1 MPTMAIETNYA
12 KFNWFP
18 SGLPLYLNLVPA
30 ILQLIVVL
38 SNIFVVVIFLR
49 KKMYR
54 GINVILIGMA
64 TADAACVFL
73 LMVSY
78 WFALVLHIHS
88 SGSFSENQVH
98 FLCVTYKYGTSVS
111 ITFNMVSIWLM
122 VCLGVVKFLLVRFP
136 LQAKNMMTTGRLL
149 FATLLVYVIAI
160 LFTFPH
166 YVTDNYDMSA
176 KIYYGKSKEQD
187 IFYCAIRRKR
197 DGDFVLYLE
206 NDARLVRC
214 ICVHL
219 IPIVVLLCTNSFFC
233 YKLGRKNGIINP
245 SPKFIRSVK
254 IVCALTF
261 IYLLSEIP
269 FTVFFCLQYYMTVTE
284 KPISFLVT
292 NFLYITFTL
301 YLLRF
306 LNYLSNFWVYLV
318 LNKKFRQTCCSLF
331 CRRS

>member
-1 MPTMAIETNYA
+1 MAIQTNYA

-18 SGLPLYLNLVPA
+18 SGLPVYLNLVPA
-30 ILQLIVVL
+30 ILQLVVVQ
-38 SNIFVVVIFLR
+38 SNIFVVAVFLG
-49 KKMYR
+49 KKMYF

-64 TADAACVFL
+64 IADAASVTL

-78 WFALVLHIHS
+78 WFALVLHNHS
-88 SGSFSENQVH
+88 SGSFTENQVH

-136 LQAKNMMTTGRLL
+136 LQAKNMLTTGRLL
-149 FATLLVYVIAI
+149 FATFLVYVTAI

-176 KIYYGKSKEQD
+176 KIYYGKPKDQD
-187 IFYCAIRRKR
+187 IFYCALRRKKE
-197 DGDFVLYLE
+197 DDFVMYLE
-206 NDARLVRC
+206 NDDRLVRS

-233 YKLGRKNGIINP
+233 YKLVRKNGIVDP

-261 IYLLSEIP
+261 IYLLTEIP
-269 FTVFFCLQYYMTVTE
+269 FTVFFCLQYYVGVTE
-284 KPISFLVT
+284 KPISFLIT
-292 NFLYITFTL
+292 NVFYISFTL
-301 YLLRF
+301 YVLRF

-318 LNKKFRQTCCSLF
+318 LNKKFRQACCSMF
-331 CRRS
+331 CRRRI

>member
-136 LQAKNMMTTGRLL
+136 LQAKYMMTTCRLL
-149 FATLLVYVIAI
+149 FTTLLVYVIAI

-206 NDARLVRC
+206 NDDRLVRC

-219 IPIVVLLCTNSFFC
+219 IPHCCTPV
-233 YKLGRKNGIINP
+233 Y
-245 SPKFIRSVK
+245 KFIFLLQTWKKEWHHQPFSK
-254 IVCALTF
+254 IHTICENRLRTNFYLF
-261 IYLLSEIP
+261 IVRNTIHSFLLS
-269 FTVFFCLQYYMTVTE
+269 TVLHDGHREANQLPRN
-284 KPISFLVT
+284 KLLVY
-292 NFLYITFTL
+292 NVYA
-301 YLLRF
+301 LLTAF
-306 LNYLSNFWVYLV
+306 PELS
-318 LNKKFRQTCCSLF
+318 Q
-331 CRRS
+331 